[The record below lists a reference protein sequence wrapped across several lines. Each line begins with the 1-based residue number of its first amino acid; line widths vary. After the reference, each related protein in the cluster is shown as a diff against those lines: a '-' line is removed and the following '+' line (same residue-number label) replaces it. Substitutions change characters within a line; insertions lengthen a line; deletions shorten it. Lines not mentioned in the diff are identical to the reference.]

1 MLSIFAGP
9 PLAGL
14 LNFMTAYMRK
24 KKKQQRN
31 AKRPGLPPG
40 TLIYT
45 GKHSLQ
51 TAQVILVEFTD
62 DHCSEQKTHD
72 KLPVP
77 QYNDCIHWYD
87 IRGLQ
92 NVALI
97 EDIGAKFGIH
107 PLILEDILNIEQ
119 RPKFEEYDNG
129 LFIIAEFLHFDN
141 EAVEVETEQVSI
153 FVGERM
159 IISFQEKETDL
170 FGAVRERLEAAKG
183 RLRKRG
189 ADYLAYAL
197 LDAIVDHYFEILD
210 RIDEVLDNL
219 ESEILAQPGNH
230 CKAQIH
236 ALKLNSLYMRK
247 HITPLREA
255 VSQFSRNDSP
265 IIQSETGLFL
275 RDLYDHVVRVVD
287 MLETQRD
294 LLNGLYDL
302 YLSGI
307 SYKMNNVMQILTIM
321 STIFIPLTFLAG
333 VYGMNFDNMP
343 ELHWKYGYFILLASM
358 LLTAL
363 GLLYVFYKKKWL

>member
-1 MLSIFAGP
+1 M
-9 PLAGL
+9 LAGL
-14 LNFMTAYMRK
+14 FSFTLVIMRK

-45 GKHSLQ
+45 GKHKLD
-51 TAQVILVEFTD
+51 TAQVLLFEYCEDRYV
-62 DHCSEQKTHD
+62 EQKAHD
-72 KLPVP
+72 RLPTP
-77 QYNDCIHWYD
+77 QENNYTHWYD
-87 IRGLQ
+87 IRGLH
-92 NVALI
+92 NVRLI
-97 EDIGAKFGIH
+97 EDIGAKFDIH

-129 LFIIAEFLHFDN
+129 LFIIAEFLHFDHQTL
-141 EAVEVETEQVSI
+141 EVETEQVSI
-153 FVGERM
+153 FVGDRY

-170 FGAVRERLEAAKG
+170 FAAVRERLEAAKG

-197 LDAIVDHYFEILD
+197 LDAVVDHYFEILD
-210 RIDEVLDNL
+210 NIEEVLDNL
-219 ESEILAQPGNH
+219 ESEILTQPGNH

-236 ALKLNSLYMRK
+236 GLKLNSLYMRK

-255 VSQFSRNDSP
+255 VAQFSRCDAP

-307 SYKMNNVMQILTIM
+307 SYKMNNVMQILTII

-333 VYGMNFDNMP
+333 IYGMNFDNMP

-363 GLLYVFYKKKWL
+363 GLLYAFYKKKWL